1 MKKLA
6 IAFLILALAVPGGC
20 SASSGTTVAEGLFS
34 ETTVATTTA
43 ATSEEV
49 KAETEESESDLVIAA
64 GSEETTTSQE
74 TEKTEETTTESTYA
88 EHQVIGTETDYTVK
102 FPLKN
107 STGSTIVEIYVK
119 DCEEEHFAPENLVD
133 APFLTGDTRDSFF
146 KADEK
151 KKYDIRIVYEDG
163 TEDDIIEFVFDS
175 VTEGELVWK
184 DGKTVL
190 LPNGQEELTP
200 TPTETTKKATKA
212 TKATEDPN
220 AGCIGDD
227 GLFY

>member
-20 SASSGTTVAEGLFS
+20 SSSSGTTVAEGLFS

-49 KAETEESESDLVIAA
+49 KAETESSESDLVVAA
-64 GSEETTTSQE
+64 GVEETTSLE

-88 EHQVIGTETDYTVK
+88 EHQVIGVESDYTVK

-107 STGSTIVEIYVK
+107 STGSTILEIYVK
-119 DCEEEHFAPENLVD
+119 DCDEEHFAPENLVD

-146 KADEK
+146 KVDEK
-151 KKYDIRIVYEDG
+151 RKYDIRIVYEDG